1 MYQAQ
6 MQQPQYPYPQQPSYP
21 PQGGYPAQ
29 GGYGQLA
36 APTGPTRFVTPE
48 GVKRNVALLV
58 SGIIGLAI
66 GALAFLPFAYNVYQ
80 YATIAD
86 HFSDMSPE
94 TQDFLVPILEHAAIH
109 RMMLFGS
116 FSSIFG
122 LAGLVLAGIGFQKK

>member
-6 MQQPQYPYPQQPSYP
+6 MQQPQYSYPQQPSYP
-21 PQGGYPAQ
+21 PQGGYGIQ
-29 GGYGQLA
+29 V
-36 APTGPTRFVTPE
+36 APTGP
-48 GVKRNVALLV
+48 KRNLALLV

-80 YATIAD
+80 YLTIAD

>member
-21 PQGGYPAQ
+21 PQGGYSAH

-36 APTGPTRFVTPE
+36 APTGP
-48 GVKRNVALLV
+48 KRNVALLV

-80 YATIAD
+80 YLTIAD
-86 HFSDMSPE
+86 HFSDMSAE

-122 LAGLVLAGIGFQKK
+122 LAGLVLAAIGFQKK